1 MRIGDEGWRG
11 DTDEPP
17 SLHEVADQGQSMR
30 AGERSWCIVEL
41 TGPLADRSSCSTFH
55 GMDDL
60 SLARFL
66 LRVWMESTRCEC
78 EE

>member
-1 MRIGDEGWRG
+1 MKDG
-11 DTDEPP
+11 
-17 SLHEVADQGQSMR
+17 EVIPMNLQRLRKVGYQGQSMR

-55 GMDDL
+55 GMEDL
-60 SLARFL
+60 SLACFL
-66 LRVWMESTRCEC
+66 LRVWMDSTRCEC